1 MISIECITKN
11 CHHEIDLSSSII
23 GHLISLV
30 PSIDYEE
37 KGSWQILKVS
47 KNSRNTITNILMSLL
62 FFFFYNFWV
71 LQYQTLDFK
80 W

>member
-1 MISIECITKN
+1 MVSLKIPFSFSILCFYLKLEIKFMISIECITKN

-37 KGSWQILKVS
+37 KGS
-47 KNSRNTITNILMSLL
+47 
-62 FFFFYNFWV
+62 
-71 LQYQTLDFK
+71 
-80 W
+80 